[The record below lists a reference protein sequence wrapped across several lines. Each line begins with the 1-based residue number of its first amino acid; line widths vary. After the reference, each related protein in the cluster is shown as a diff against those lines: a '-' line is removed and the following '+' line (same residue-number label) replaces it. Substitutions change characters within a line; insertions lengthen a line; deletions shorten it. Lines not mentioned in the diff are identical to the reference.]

1 MHTLTVDDT
10 KCYVITNVF
19 QGKRSVVPVTPREEG
34 KLCSLILPYKNDC
47 HRTTKAAQ
55 GGKYFTELSK
65 ESDDP
70 EQQVGERVKENVVP
84 M

>member
-19 QGKRSVVPVTPREEG
+19 QGKRCVVSVTPREEG
-34 KLCSLILPYKNDC
+34 KLCSRILPYKNDC

-70 EQQVGERVKENVVP
+70 EQQVGERVKENVP